1 MNFSV
6 GHRKMP
12 LGDALVG
19 AIGSFLGDVVLYG
32 TARIIVPLFTFG
44 RVRVGTGSEDH
55 VVRFG
60 WLGFGRDSDSRL
72 VFSPYAAGFFGL
84 VFWVA
89 VIAGVYLALS

>member
-1 MNFSV
+1 
-6 GHRKMP
+6 MP

-19 AIGSFLGDVVLYG
+19 AIGSFIGDVLLYG
-32 TARIIVPLFTFG
+32 TARVIVPLFTFG
-44 RVRVGTGSEDH
+44 RVRVETGSDDG

-60 WLGFGRDSDSRL
+60 WLGFGRDSDSHL
-72 VFSPYAAGFFGL
+72 VLSAYAAGFFGL